1 MRVTASFALLADRS
15 AATVPVVALS
25 VEVVRGDPKLVKRA
39 VILAGLLGG
48 LQTADPV
55 VASLALP
62 RAGKALGMT
71 ATTLALAAS
80 ISTLFLAATVVLIGA
95 VGDRIGRRK
104 MMQLTTLGT
113 IVGDLIVFVA
123 PTSAVFMLGRAV
135 AGMCVG
141 GLLATAYPY
150 VRTLSS
156 ADRLGANLGLWG
168 GLCGGVA
175 LPLSIVSSG
184 LASLNW
190 RLAFLCVPA
199 AALACLPFE
208 RKVFPKLAPTPVKKQ
223 LYGVSLAGLGVVGLL
238 FGLSQAANKV
248 VSPETVLPVAVG
260 LVLVVAAA
268 IVGLRS
274 SRPAYPV
281 RIFRSPVFLTAAISG
296 ALWNLAM
303 GISQLQSSNVWQY
316 ADGAAPFTAALLQI
330 PLTITFIAGSFLL
343 GRALTK
349 GRGARE
355 IIAGGC
361 VIIAVGFVIMSATGA
376 SAMGVAFNCGLML
389 LGFGTGAIGV
399 AQSKILVTE
408 APPEYVGPIAAS
420 RTTFGQIGYAVGL
433 AGSSVLTTVLT
444 IQALGT
450 PNARADLDTFLTAN
464 SAQRAAN
471 PALETVHNLVAP
483 FYVDG
488 FKTSLIWWAGV
499 FVVGA
504 IACFALMSVRPH
516 PLQGATAPPK

>member
-1 MRVTASFALLADRS
+1 MAS
-15 AATVPVVALS
+15 S

-62 RAGKALGMT
+62 RAGKALDMT

-80 ISTLFLAATVVLIGA
+80 ISTLFLAATVVLFGA

-104 MMQLTTLGT
+104 MMQFTTVGT
-113 IVGDLIVFVA
+113 IIGDLIVFVA
-123 PTSAVFMLGRAV
+123 PTSAVFMLGRAL

-150 VRTLSS
+150 VRTLSP

-168 GLCGGVA
+168 ALCGGIA
-175 LPLSIVSSG
+175 LPLSLISSG

-190 RLAFLCVPA
+190 RLAFLCVPV

-208 RKVFPKLAPTPVKKQ
+208 RKVFPKLGPMPVKKQ

-238 FGLSQAANKV
+238 FGLSQAASKV
-248 VSPETVLPVAVG
+248 VSARTIVPVIVG
-260 LVLVVAAA
+260 LILVAAA
-268 IVGLRS
+268 GVVGLRS

-303 GISQLQSSNVWQY
+303 AIAQLQSSNLWQY

-330 PLTITFIAGSFLL
+330 PLTIAFVVGSYLL

-355 IIAGGC
+355 IIAVGC
-361 VIIAVGFVIMSATGA
+361 VVIAGGLAVMSVMGTSATGA
-376 SAMGVAFNCGLML
+376 LFNGGLML
-389 LGFGTGAIGV
+389 LGFGAGAVGV
-399 AQSKILVTE
+399 AQSQILVTE

-444 IQALGT
+444 IQAIGT
-450 PNARADLDTFLTAN
+450 PNARADLDIFLTAN

-471 PALETVHNLVAP
+471 PTLEAVHNLVAP

-488 FKTSLIWWAGV
+488 FKISMLCWAGL

-504 IACFALMSVRPH
+504 IACFALMSMRPH